1 MTLTLSQ
8 GETGTVEVTKT
19 PDLTGVNLTA
29 SIDAD
34 NITTN
39 INQLTQVISFTAN
52 ENAVVGDYPATLGCG
67 EADPVIVTITVTEP
81 EPPATQITANP
92 TSLSI
97 GTGSTGMTTVTKSP
111 DLATEDISVT
121 ISEENITAEV
131 NQSTGVVT
139 FSVGEYVHI
148 GDYVATLT
156 CGEAE
161 PVEITIT
168 VTAPTTTE
176 IITTV
181 GTGTT
186 DTDTVGIT
194 RVGTAR
200 ALYVH
205 RTPLN
210 SQSPVSYS
218 IGSQAEK
225 FTVEVNQYHTFDDTT
240 NKALIN
246 ITQNEVTSPRE
257 NLSLV
262 VTCGDVV
269 KNMTLQP
276 K

>member
-19 PDLTGVNLTA
+19 PDLTGVNLTV

-34 NITTN
+34 NITTD

-52 ENAVVGDYPATLGCG
+52 ENAEAGDYTATLGCG
-67 EADPVIVTITVTEP
+67 EADPVAVTITVTEP

-92 TSLSI
+92 TSLSV
-97 GTGSTGMTTVTKSP
+97 GTGSTGTTTVTKSP
-111 DLATEDISVT
+111 DLAAEDISVT
-121 ISEENITAEV
+121 ISEENITTEV

-176 IITTV
+176 IKTTI
-181 GTGTT
+181 GISTD
-186 DTDTVGIT
+186 DTDVVGIT
-194 RVGTAR
+194 RLGSAR
-200 ALYVH
+200 KLYVH

-225 FTVEVNQYHTFDDTT
+225 FTVEVNQYNTFDDTT
-240 NKALIN
+240 NKALISF
-246 ITQNEVTSPRE
+246 TQNEVSNPRGDIP
-257 NLSLV
+257 LV
-262 VTCGDVV
+262 ITCGDVV
-269 KNMTLQP
+269 KNMTLEP